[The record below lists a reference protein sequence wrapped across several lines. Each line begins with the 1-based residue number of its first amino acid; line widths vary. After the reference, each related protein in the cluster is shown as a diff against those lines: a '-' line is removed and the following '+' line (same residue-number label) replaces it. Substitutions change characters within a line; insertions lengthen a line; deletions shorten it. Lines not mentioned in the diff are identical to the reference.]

1 MSLINKSKKPR
12 FPTLAVVLLV
22 LAVIWLVNDLGY
34 FSVNI
39 PWIPV
44 ILIVIAVG
52 IIINRY
58 AQE

>member
-1 MSLINKSKKPR
+1 MALFKKNKPK

-22 LAVIWLVNDLGY
+22 LAVIWLFNDLNIIKI
-34 FSVNI
+34 NI

-44 ILIVIAVG
+44 ALIIIAVG

-58 AQE
+58 TD